1 MFAEGAAHQRQALKF
16 DNDYVPA
23 KTQLAQDLLRLGEDE
38 EGWRLAAEAHEADG
52 YDVTTFNLL
61 TLHDSLKKYVT
72 IERNGFLLRMTRD
85 EAALYGDEA
94 ID

>member
-1 MFAEGAAHQRQALKF
+1 MKHWKTNPLVDHEIGKKLSSKYLFAEGAAHQRQALKF

-52 YDVTTFNLL
+52 YDVTTFNP
-61 TLHDSLKKYVT
+61 
-72 IERNGFLLRMTRD
+72 
-85 EAALYGDEA
+85 
-94 ID
+94 